1 MQAAHKAGLLVI
13 AIGLSAFAQS
23 PTPKTTTLPPID
35 AAARVKWLASQNLA
49 PTAILEDI
57 AISAILTGTNT
68 PEEYGPH
75 WEGFGKRVGL
85 AAADFGVL
93 TVMEAGLGSLWGE
106 DPRYERTVGQSFKS
120 RLGHVIK
127 MTFMANNKDGSLR
140 PAYAR
145 YLALSGGSFLENAW
159 TPDSQSS
166 TGDAIQRAGYSF
178 LSRMG
183 GNAFK
188 EFRPRHK

>member
-1 MQAAHKAGLLVI
+1 MQVAHKAGLLAI
-13 AIGLSAFAQS
+13 AIGFSAFAQAPIQNS
-23 PTPKTTTLPPID
+23 ALKPID
-35 AAARVKWLASQNLA
+35 AAARVKWLARENLA

-57 AISAILTGTNT
+57 AVGAIYTGTNT

-75 WEGFGKRVGL
+75 WSGFGKRTGL
-85 AAADFGVL
+85 TAANFGVI

-106 DPRYERTVGQSFKS
+106 DPRYDRTVGQSFKS

-127 MTFMANNKDGSLR
+127 MTFMAYNKNGSLR

-145 YLALSGGSFLENAW
+145 YLAIPGGSFLENSW
-159 TPDSQSS
+159 IPDSQSS
-166 TGDAIQRAGYSF
+166 TGDALERAGYSF